1 MKAII
6 LLSALVC
13 FLHNVAVAQS
23 VRIVGGGNATAGAYP
38 YVTALIEK
46 GATPSSG
53 QFCGAALV
61 APQWVLTAGHCM
73 EGTPASSVEVWIGG
87 RDLRNASEGVRVAVS
102 QVIMHPSYGE
112 NAQGAIVYDFCLLKL
127 ARAVTERST
136 LPLVETSAQVAAGI
150 SSRAIGWG
158 ATSEGGSGS
167 SILQQVDL
175 PLVSLATAGG
185 SAAGLGSTH
194 LAAGR
199 VSGGIDTCQGDSGG
213 PLMVRNSAGAWAH
226 AGTVSYGNG
235 CARPGEYGIYG
246 NTLTLKPWIQSY
258 IGGTSTPTD
267 DHSNTTANA
276 TALAINATATGNL
289 AVGGDLDVFKIMI
302 TAPGTL
308 MVDSTGNTD
317 VVGSLMGSSGAALLT
332 DDNGAGTPNFRLTY
346 NVTAA
351 TTLYVRVGGKTTAT
365 TGAYGLSTSFSASP
379 VPVGDIAMRLGTST
393 IAMDGSVAYG
403 TRTVNSAALSKTFTI
418 ANTGKGALAVN
429 SVSVTSGS
437 GFTVTTQ
444 PAASV
449 AAAKTTRFIVA
460 FSPVSA
466 GATTATLTVR
476 SNDPDENPYTIT
488 LTGSGQAAS
497 DDHGNTIATS
507 TLSSVPSS
515 NAGVIDTGTD
525 LDYFK
530 FTLTAAR
537 TVTIRT
543 TGSVDTYGTLYK
555 SDGTY
560 LTEADDTG
568 SNANFSITR
577 SLAGGTYAIAVEGYS
592 STDIGAYTLSLQ

>member
-1 MKAII
+1 MKP
-6 LLSALVC
+6 LFLSFLSAVFTLS
-13 FLHNVAVAQS
+13 ASAQS

-38 YVTALIEK
+38 YMTALIEK

-127 ARAVTERST
+127 ARAVTERAT
-136 LPLVETSAQVAAGI
+136 LPLVETTSQIAAGI
-150 SSRAIGWG
+150 TSRAIGWG

-199 VSGGIDTCQGDSGG
+199 ASGGIDTCQGDSGG
-213 PLMVRNSAGAWAH
+213 PLLVRNSAGAWAH

-258 IGGTSTPTD
+258 IGGTNPPTD
-267 DHSNTTANA
+267 DHSNTTTNA
-276 TALAINATATGNL
+276 SALAINSTATGKL
-289 AVGGDLDVFKIMI
+289 EAASDADVFKIMI

-308 MVDSTGNTD
+308 VVNSTGSTD
-317 VVGSLMGSSGAALLT
+317 VVGALLSSTGSSLLT
-332 DDNGAGTPNFRLTY
+332 DDNGAGSPNFRLTRTL
-346 NVTAA
+346 TAA
-351 TTLYVRVGGKTTAT
+351 TTLYVKVTGKTTST
-365 TGAYGLSTSFSASP
+365 TGAYGLSTTFTATP
-379 VPVGDIAMRLGTST
+379 AGAPDIALRLGTT
-393 IAMDGSVAYG
+393 NIAMNGTVAYG
-403 TRTVNSAALSKTFTI
+403 TRAVNSAALTQTITI
-418 ANTGKGALAVN
+418 ANTGKSTLSIN
-429 SVSVTSGS
+429 SVSVTSGG
-437 GFTVTTQ
+437 GFSITTQ

-449 AAAKTTRFIVA
+449 AAAKTTSFKVA
-460 FSPVSA
+460 FVPPSA
-466 GATTATLTVR
+466 GAKTATLTVR
-476 SNDPDENPYTIT
+476 STDPDEDPYTIT
-488 LTGSGQAAS
+488 LTGTGQATA
-497 DDHGNTIATS
+497 DDHGNTIATA
-507 TLSSVPSS
+507 TAVTVPGSKT
-515 NAGVIDTGTD
+515 GVIGSGTD

-530 FTLTAAR
+530 FTLTASK
-537 TVTIRT
+537 TVTIRAT
-543 TGSVDTYGTLYK
+543 SDFDTYGTLYT
-555 SDGTY
+555 SSGSRI
-560 LTEADDTG
+560 LEADDTG
-568 SNANFSITR
+568 SDLDFTITR
-577 SLAGGTYAIAVEGYS
+577 TLAAGTYAVAVEGYS
-592 STDIGAYTLSLQ
+592 SSDTGAFTLSVQ